1 MKGYFNTELAARR
14 RIAGAKSEKNM
25 TALIP
30 PAQVVD
36 VEAMDTTKC
45 GLSAA
50 RDLD

>member
-36 VEAMDTTKC
+36 GGAKDTTKC
-45 GLSAA
+45 GL
-50 RDLD
+50 RDSRDFD